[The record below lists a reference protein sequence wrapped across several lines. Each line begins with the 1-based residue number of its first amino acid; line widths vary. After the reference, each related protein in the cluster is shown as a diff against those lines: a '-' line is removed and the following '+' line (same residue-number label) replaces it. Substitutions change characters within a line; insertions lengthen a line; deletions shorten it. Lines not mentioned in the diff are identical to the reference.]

1 MVSDAKWHK
10 AGDLRAT
17 VTPFLANMTIG
28 PDNFK
33 WMLFG
38 DDDTVFLIDN
48 VLNLLPHLDP
58 AVPYFMTDH
67 LWYPE
72 TVGKQSL
79 GIAPQTHLHCSQT
92 ALAVL
97 PCRPRHNIWVCC
109 KHLVHEAWSIHCCH
123 APSIR
128 LLWSMQHNLLSCITH
143 QQLSVTMAAY
153 LSMQQA
159 WPLQS
164 TACPTWHCC
173 IHLSQLTGTICFL
186 CKA

>member
-1 MVSDAKWHK
+1 MVSRYSIILVLSTYISVMLCLQEASTLHNEVFGVCPDQLVSDAKWHK

-72 TVGKQSL
+72 TVGKQ
-79 GIAPQTHLHCSQT
+79 
-92 ALAVL
+92 VV
-97 PCRPRHNIWVCC
+97 R
-109 KHLVHEAWSIHCCH
+109 
-123 APSIR
+123 
-128 LLWSMQHNLLSCITH
+128 
-143 QQLSVTMAAY
+143 
-153 LSMQQA
+153 
-159 WPLQS
+159 
-164 TACPTWHCC
+164 
-173 IHLSQLTGTICFL
+173 IHL
-186 CKA
+186 K

>member
-17 VTPFLANMTIG
+17 VAPFLANMTIG

-58 AVPYFMTDH
+58 SLPYFMTDH

-72 TVGKQSL
+72 TVGE
-79 GIAPQTHLHCSQT
+79 HLIVTTLH
-92 ALAVL
+92 V
-97 PCRPRHNIWVCC
+97 R
-109 KHLVHEAWSIHCCH
+109 
-123 APSIR
+123 
-128 LLWSMQHNLLSCITH
+128 
-143 QQLSVTMAAY
+143 QQLHPIVAIVYNWMY
-153 LSMQQA
+153 
-159 WPLQS
+159 PIG
-164 TACPTWHCC
+164 C
-173 IHLSQLTGTICFL
+173 
-186 CKA
+186 

>member
-1 MVSDAKWHK
+1 MPSNGQHETLIIMTLVTTILQYMYIDWSYVQEGPTHHNEVFGVCPDQLVSDPKWHK

-58 AVPYFMTDH
+58 TVPYFMTDH

-72 TVGKQSL
+72 TVGK
-79 GIAPQTHLHCSQT
+79 
-92 ALAVL
+92 
-97 PCRPRHNIWVCC
+97 
-109 KHLVHEAWSIHCCH
+109 
-123 APSIR
+123 
-128 LLWSMQHNLLSCITH
+128 
-143 QQLSVTMAAY
+143 
-153 LSMQQA
+153 
-159 WPLQS
+159 
-164 TACPTWHCC
+164 
-173 IHLSQLTGTICFL
+173 
-186 CKA
+186 